1 VVESFADIY
10 GTAARRI
17 DRARASGGGQVV
29 WDDDANLKPPP
40 PSSHPVA
47 PSVDQALRMLAAGRG
62 SELEGHV
69 PELARAIYPLVKFCD
84 ETFEKSAARGQAT
97 SNKAADL
104 LLLKTQPMETLK
116 QQGLLE

>member
-1 VVESFADIY
+1 
-10 GTAARRI
+10 
-17 DRARASGGGQVV
+17 
-29 WDDDANLKPPP
+29 
-40 PSSHPVA
+40 
-47 PSVDQALRMLAAGRG
+47 MLAAGRG

-84 ETFEKSAARGQAT
+84 EMFEKAAERGNAS

-116 QQGLLE
+116 QQGLDRVPPHKPKIPARGRRNTRTQTWA